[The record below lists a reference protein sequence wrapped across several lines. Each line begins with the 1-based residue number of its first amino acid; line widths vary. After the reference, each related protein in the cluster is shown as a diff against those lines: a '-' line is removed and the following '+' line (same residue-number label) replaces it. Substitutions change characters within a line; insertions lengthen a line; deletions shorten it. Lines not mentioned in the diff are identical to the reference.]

1 MSLVFEYDSEE
12 TEEED
17 DEEALESKNEGA
29 MMMVEALACGKSKL
43 MQALRKREGAEDERV
58 NISR

>member
-43 MQALRKREGAEDERV
+43 MQALRKR
-58 NISR
+58 